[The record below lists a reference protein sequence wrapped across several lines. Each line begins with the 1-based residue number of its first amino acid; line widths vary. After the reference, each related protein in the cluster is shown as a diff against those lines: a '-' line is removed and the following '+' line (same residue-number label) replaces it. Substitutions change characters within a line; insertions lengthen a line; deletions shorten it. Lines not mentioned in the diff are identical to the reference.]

1 MLFIHSQFP
10 RPGRAVHPAVI
21 EASLLCPGLLHALP
35 YLTILPMGWS
45 WALHFCQMVL
55 NNAIQQAGFVGRQ
68 VFGDKRSG
76 VQLNGDDDIAVAG
89 YVDNFGVFGTCP
101 TAVNSE
107 SLRAMGLTVREE
119 EGLANMDTLLDCILM
134 VRPALFLFLRKDFA
148 T

>member
-101 TAVNSE
+101 TAVNSK
-107 SLRAMGLTVREE
+107 SLRAMGLTVRE
-119 EGLANMDTLLDCILM
+119 GG
-134 VRPALFLFLRKDFA
+134 
-148 T
+148 